1 MVRHRLEELRV
12 QCRLREV
19 VDRRMAQLVHHAHL
33 VALRHDLAVEGNADL
48 RRHQVPVDEVVGIG
62 RPARRFFRLLTWF
75 HRITS
80 LVWRVPGGRCAD
92 VRSVATATR
101 PAQRGAGATS
111 SRATAWATS
120 LPASP
125 ATRAGDGATPASRA
139 SDERIDLRV
148 STSRASCLQARRRLS
163 ARRCCAFR
171 FWRNSDDAPVAVEV
185 VADALADHERVG
197 IEQQRAPAIEADRGL
212 QDLDRFAA
220 QSVDIRARVRQVVD
234 ALTTAL
240 TLPLTRHAI
249 TVPRERGRATS
260 QPCGV
265 AGAKIP
271 AFWDRP
277 PHSAPAGSW

>member
-1 MVRHRLEELRV
+1 M
-12 QCRLREV
+12 C
-19 VDRRMAQLVHHAHL
+19 
-33 VALRHDLAVEGNADL
+33 G
-48 RRHQVPVDEVVGIG
+48 
-62 RPARRFFRLLTWF
+62 
-75 HRITS
+75 
-80 LVWRVPGGRCAD
+80 
-92 VRSVATATR
+92 RSVGGNGYEACAKGR
-101 PAQRGAGATS
+101 WRNVFACYGV
-111 SRATAWATS
+111 
-120 LPASP
+120 
-125 ATRAGDGATPASRA
+125 GDELACVA
-139 SDERIDLRV
+139 SD
-148 STSRASCLQARRRLS
+148 ARGRWGD
-163 ARRCCAFR
+163 FR

-212 QDLDRFAA
+212 QDLDRLAA

-271 AFWDRP
+271 AFWDWS